1 MLSERV
7 LARWWHSVAS
17 MKAMHLL
24 HLAMRTVWYWR
35 TTMAIKTV
43 SKVGVFFIVVLLIV
57 ALVLV
62 ATGAIQSE

>member
-1 MLSERV
+1 
-7 LARWWHSVAS
+7 

-35 TTMAIKTV
+35 TTTAIKTA

-57 ALVLV
+57 ALA